1 LDVASGLVEGIE
13 IDPDFPGL
21 SLSDS
26 EAKMNAKI
34 QEKRQ
39 LMDPFGGKI
48 SKIRL

>member
-13 IDPDFPGL
+13 IDPDLPGV

-26 EAKMNAKI
+26 EAKLNAKI
-34 QEKRQ
+34 QERRR
-39 LMDPFGGKI
+39 LMDPIGAKI